1 MPYDPTIPA
10 DHADLTGAMFRGQL
24 NGLKDLIDALQ
35 SINAAQIDSVSTG
48 NPGDL
53 AAVTLTVNGSTLN
66 FSFSLPRGSDGNN
79 GADGINGS
87 NGADGSSVTGA
98 IMDSVTTVN
107 PGDPATA
114 TVSWDGANV
123 RFTLGV
129 PRGQDGSNGTDGTN
143 GSDGGPGPPGE
154 VTSSQLNTAIDGTSA
169 NSNNVTML
177 GLVVSDPPTQGEMQ
191 DIANKLDELIL
202 ALRR

>member
-1 MPYDPTIPA
+1 MPFDPNLPA
-10 DHADLTGAMFRGQL
+10 NNSALSSLEMRGQL

-35 SINAAQIDSVSTG
+35 SINAAQVDAVDTVD
-48 NPGDL
+48 PGTP
-53 AAVTLTVNGSTLN
+53 AAVVLTVNGNTLN
-66 FSFSLPRGSDGNN
+66 FSFTIPSGAN

-87 NGADGSSVTGA
+87 NGADGGSVTGA
-98 IMDSVTTVN
+98 VMDSVTTMN

-114 TVSWDGANV
+114 GVTWDGANV
-123 RFTLGV
+123 RFTLGI
-129 PRGQDGSNGTDGTN
+129 PRGNDGVNGNDGTN
-143 GSDGGPGPPGE
+143 GSDGGVGPPGE
-154 VTSSQLNTAIDGTSA
+154 VTSSQLNTAIDGTSD

-177 GLVVSDPPTQGEMQ
+177 GLTVSDPPTQGEMQ

>member
-1 MPYDPTIPA
+1 
-10 DHADLTGAMFRGQL
+10 
-24 NGLKDLIDALQ
+24 
-35 SINAAQIDSVSTG
+35 
-48 NPGDL
+48 
-53 AAVTLTVNGSTLN
+53 
-66 FSFSLPRGSDGNN
+66 
-79 GADGINGS
+79 
-87 NGADGSSVTGA
+87 
-98 IMDSVTTVN
+98 MDSVTTVN